1 MKIHRSE
8 LVVYFAVGDQ
18 AKANDLLTIRNAYSS
33 EMKLAIQE
41 WRLLLYRNKK
51 LNIFIVTFI
60 IIHKFTVE
68 VFYTVIYT
76 SL

>member
-18 AKANDLLTIRNAYSS
+18 AKTNDLLTIRNAYSS